1 MAGSSSGDALLRS
14 LRYSY
19 RCVVA
24 AVGAACRPGGAARCD
39 AAGADGHAPEL
50 LSRVVDD
57 AAAGRVDRVLI
68 GAETLEVWAADAKL
82 YDAAM
87 VPWLDVSWLAERLG
101 SHGVGFGALK
111 KAPAAPDPAERRA
124 AALKAIVAVVA
135 PCAYLI
141 FAYKV
146 LMRASRGPVDE
157 TRAGSGPWA
166 PSARGVLLTGPSGT
180 GKTLLARAVADEAQC
195 AFLSCSA
202 SAFVE
207 LLVGRGAAR
216 VRDLFKRARS
226 MAPCVVFIDE
236 IDAIAKARGLL
247 GQSDEREQTLNQI
260 LCELDGFD
268 AKADDSELVIL
279 LAATNRPEILD
290 AALVRP
296 GRLDRCVTV
305 PLPDEDGREAILRVH
320 GATIRLDAAADL
332 RAVARAATASE
343 ASGDRDSD
351 TRLDGDESA
360 GGGARASRSGVGSGG
375 RSSSS

>member
-124 AALKAIVAVVA
+124 RGGPQGHRA
-135 PCAYLI
+135 P
-141 FAYKV
+141 
-146 LMRASRGPVDE
+146 G
-157 TRAGSGPWA
+157 
-166 PSARGVLLTGPSGT
+166 AR
-180 GKTLLARAVADEAQC
+180 VADEAQC

-226 MAPCVVFIDE
+226 MAPCVVFIGE
-236 IDAIAKARGLL
+236 IGHAIAKARGLL

-279 LAATNRPEILD
+279 LAAANRPERSSTRRSSRR
-290 AALVRP
+290 AASTARH
-296 GRLDRCVTV
+296 R

-332 RAVARAATASE
+332 RARAVAKGKDGKAAL
-343 ASGDRDSD
+343 R
-351 TRLDGDESA
+351 RN
-360 GGGARASRSGVGSGG
+360 V
-375 RSSSS
+375 